1 MRSPAAPWIALL
13 AGPIVFLMNLQ
24 ANFTAVP
31 WVCATGNYW
40 VLHAI
45 HAFALALV
53 LWAGLV
59 AHRGW
64 QASGG
69 GVSSEGAD
77 IKSRDHFVGL
87 LGVMSAALSVALIVA
102 QWYPEFVLGACQ

>member
-13 AGPIVFLMNLQ
+13 AGPVVFLINLQ

-40 VLHAI
+40 LLHAI
-45 HAFALALV
+45 HAVALTLV
-53 LWAGLV
+53 IWAGLV
-59 AHRGW
+59 AHRVW
-64 QASGG
+64 QTSGG

-77 IKSRDHFVGL
+77 IKSR
-87 LGVMSAALSVALIVA
+87 
-102 QWYPEFVLGACQ
+102 

>member
-1 MRSPAAPWIALL
+1 MKSPAAPWIALL

-40 VLHAI
+40 LLHAI
-45 HAFALALV
+45 HAFTLLLV
-53 LWAGLV
+53 IAAGLI
-59 AHRGW
+59 AHTIW

-77 IKSRDHFVGL
+77 TRSREHFLGL
-87 LGVMSAALSVALIVA
+87 LGVMSAAFSILLIAA